1 MALRMIGTRTIRV
14 MLVATLIYG
23 VFGVGGV
30 DAFKDSDKCSEVGLT
45 RWTKGVMY
53 KCVAAGKNL
62 IWDAQYVGG
71 TIGQSFLPGYRPD
84 SLFCRTGSL
93 PSQCVVYWSNGG
105 IPLRRSDPL
114 KGAPKGKVVDRE
126 GFTNRFGKSACAKLW
141 ENGVVTAASMFG
153 YCESLASVEPPTSP
167 IVPSL
172 ESTATTQV
180 AAKPFQIGN
189 VKTYVLLGGSQYRQ
203 WFSYHVSANPN
214 GNIPKSLCLFIDG
227 QPYKGVIG
235 PQAENPLDS
244 SPKQNCINSSELAAH
259 RFAGDFGFDFSLKEY
274 PGAVEGDRHEVFI
287 RWEFDKGLSIASI
300 PKSLV
305 FTAIGRWAWNN

>member
-1 MALRMIGTRTIRV
+1 MIGTRTIRV
-14 MLVATLIYG
+14 ILVATLIYG
-23 VFGVGGV
+23 VFGVRGV
-30 DAFKDSDKCSEVGLT
+30 YAFKDGDKCSEVGLT

-62 IWDAQYVGG
+62 IWDAKDVGG
-71 TIGQSFLPGYRPD
+71 TIRQSFLQGFRPIY
-84 SLFCRTGSL
+84 LHCGTGKR
-93 PSQCVVYWSNGG
+93 PSECHVYWSDGG
-105 IPLRRSDPL
+105 TRLRMSYPL
-114 KGAPKGKVVDRE
+114 KGAPKGKVVDME
-126 GFTNRFGKSACAKLW
+126 GFTNNSGRPTCAKLW
-141 ENGVVTAASMFG
+141 ENGVVTAKSSIW
-153 YCESLASVEPPTSP
+153 CSSLMSPTSS
-167 IVPSL
+167 IAPSL

-189 VKTYVLLGGSQYRQ
+189 VKTFVFLGGSQYRQ

-287 RWEFDKGLSIASI
+287 RWEFDKGLPIAST
-300 PKSLV
+300 PKALV
-305 FTAIGRWAWNN
+305 FTAYGKWAWNN